1 MTIQFTEQ
9 PGLVQYIQGQG
20 QWAFP
25 DGQGEWITSDDT
37 KVQALIAAFVPPAPP
52 VPQVIT
58 QRQVRL
64 ILLQNNMLDQVNS
77 LITNSTATNA
87 KELQISWDF
96 ASSVDRNS
104 PFITSMTTA
113 MNLTDT
119 QVDDMFRAAA
129 LL

>member
-9 PGLVQYIQGQG
+9 PGLIQYIQDQG

-25 DGQGEWITSDDT
+25 DGQGNWITSDDT
-37 KVQALIAAFVPPAPP
+37 KVQALIAGFVPPPPP
-52 VPQVIT
+52 VPATIT

-64 ILLQNNMLDQVNS
+64 ILLKNNMLDQVDAA
-77 LITNSTATNA
+77 ITNSTAANA
-87 KELQISWDF
+87 KELQISWQY
-96 ASSVDRNS
+96 ASEVARNS
-104 PFITSMTTA
+104 SFITSMA
-113 MNLTDT
+113 GALGLTDS

>member
-9 PGLVQYIQGQG
+9 PGLIQYIQEQG

-25 DGQGEWITSDDT
+25 DGQGNWITSDDT
-37 KVQALIAAFVPPAPP
+37 KVQALIAGFVPPPPP
-52 VPQVIT
+52 VPATIT

-64 ILLQNNMLDQVNS
+64 ILLKNNMLDQVDAA
-77 LITNSTATNA
+77 IANSTAANA
-87 KELQISWDF
+87 KELQISWQC
-96 ASSVDRNS
+96 ASEVARNS
-104 PFITSMTTA
+104 SFITSMA
-113 MNLTDT
+113 GSLGMTDS